1 MHRSEGEVHAN
12 DREPEIDSSQT
23 LVEHLSEHLRPPV
36 VHARKQP
43 EHGTTK
49 DDVVEV
55 SDDVIRVGLL
65 SVRWCNRVRD
75 TGETTDGELHDDANG
90 VQHRHSESQFS
101 APHGEG
107 PVDDLHTRRNSNRHG
122 CDREGCNRNRAETR
136 GKHVVS
142 PDAPTD
148 KADSCAREH
157 DERVTEQR
165 LL

>member
-36 VHARKQP
+36 VHACKQP

-107 PVDDLHTRRNSNRHG
+107 PVDDLHTGRNAIAMVATEKAATEIGPRPEANMGEPRRPNRQS
-122 CDREGCNRNRAETR
+122 R
-136 GKHVVS
+136 
-142 PDAPTD
+142 
-148 KADSCAREH
+148 
-157 DERVTEQR
+157 
-165 LL
+165 